1 VKDVSIVIP
10 CVDMLELT
18 RGCVE
23 LIEKHTPPV
32 YELII
37 VADECQA
44 EMLDWLETLEAK
56 VITNPKR
63 VGPIPAINMG
73 FKEAEGKYVAVLN
86 NDTSVTEG
94 WLEPLIAALEDHH
107 DFGWVTSQYM
117 RANVL
122 AKFGPSCS
130 LYLKEALDKVG
141 LFDERFNEGEG
152 WEDNDLLLRFWQAGY
167 QPHGISKSFVYHPP
181 ESATFTALW
190 GTSQGAQRLQRSE
203 HNLRLL
209 VEKWGLLVIGIDW
222 INLPYL

>member
-1 VKDVSIVIP
+1 MKDVSIVIP

-18 RGCVE
+18 RSCVE
-23 LIEKHTPPV
+23 LVEKHTPPV

-37 VADECQA
+37 IADECQK

-63 VGPIPAINMG
+63 VGTDKATNMG

-94 WLEPLIAALEDHH
+94 WLEPLITALEEHPE
-107 DFGWVTSQYM
+107 FGWVASQYM

-122 AKFGPSCS
+122 AKWGPSCS

-141 LFDERFNEGEG
+141 LIDERFNEGEG
-152 WEDNDLLLRFWQAGY
+152 WEDNDLLLRFWKAGY
-167 QPHGISKSFVYHPP
+167 QPHGISKCVVYHPA

-190 GTSQGAQRLQRSE
+190 GTPQGAQRRLRSE
-203 HNLRLL
+203 HNLRLFI
-209 VEKWGLLVIGIDW
+209 EKWGPDVMDIDW